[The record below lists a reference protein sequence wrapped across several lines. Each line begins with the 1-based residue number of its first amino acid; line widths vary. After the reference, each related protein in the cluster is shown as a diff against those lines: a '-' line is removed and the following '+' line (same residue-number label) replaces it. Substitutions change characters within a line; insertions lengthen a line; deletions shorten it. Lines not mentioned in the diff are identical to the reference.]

1 MSCETEHKNIDIN
14 DLEAMLQEAR
24 KGRAKIDKQYVDF
37 DKKGHLFDYN
47 INFNQFLDDINYIF
61 KKHKERNNGLNNG
74 QKK

>member
-14 DLEAMLQEAR
+14 DLETMLQEAR

-37 DKKGHLFDYN
+37 DEKGHLFEYN
-47 INFNQFLDDINYIF
+47 IDFNQFLDDINYIF
-61 KKHKERNNGLNNG
+61 KKHKERSSG